1 MNIKIRRNIGVK
13 IEFKLCFFFSVHTNP
28 SLCFAILWSLLVKS
42 ATKCAPGWGL
52 QYVWRWFLLR
62 FRMVLSHT
70 QTTPEKKPNFF
81 RSWTWPDPGLA
92 IMYHAASPSRF
103 ESITNQSKIQVNV
116 GYSYPI
122 IVDNSEN
129 SQDVF
134 VIVSQLVDHCFYL
147 FIGGCEGE
155 YSMLLTS
162 WCGFFG

>member
-1 MNIKIRRNIGVK
+1 MQNIIKNYKITNLKMFFHKYQNKRKYRSLNRVQILLLFFQF
-13 IEFKLCFFFSVHTNP
+13 IQTLLCVLPCYGH
-28 SLCFAILWSLLVKS
+28 CHVKS
-42 ATKCAPGWGL
+42 AIKCIPGWGL
-52 QYVWRWFLLR
+52 QNVWRWFMLR

-70 QTTPEKKPNFF
+70 QTTPKRKP
-81 RSWTWPDPGLA
+81 ST
-92 IMYHAASPSRF
+92 SRF

-122 IVDNSEN
+122 IEENSEN

-134 VIVSQLVDHCFYL
+134 VIVSQLVNHCFYL

-155 YSMLLTS
+155 YSVLMTS